1 MRQNKKQI
9 ERLINMDMPLVS
21 IVTPCYNG
29 EKYIERFFHSILA
42 QKYKNLQLIFV
53 NDGSTDSTVEIA
65 QSYKEQ
71 FISSHIDFI
80 ILSQDNNGQASA
92 LNRGLKKV
100 RGKYLLCMDSDDSL
114 SENYINEPVKLM
126 ENDKNLAYC
135 HGNACYIDN
144 DGNTLKYFEKR
155 NSQNFKDMFYDI
167 VFHPQKVFFS
177 GYLVRTE
184 FLDCVVKDREIYTGK
199 GGQNV
204 QILLPLAW
212 YYGEPAFIDNI
223 TYNYY
228 IISTSH
234 SHSQNTSEKV
244 IEQLENYKKILISTI
259 TMMSISTDEKNSI
272 VKDID
277 KHYTKL
283 CFGNAVDTKKSTLI
297 KKYYNELKLQKS
309 LTMRERLLKLK
320 YCNLIKG

>member
-1 MRQNKKQI
+1 MN
-9 ERLINMDMPLVS
+9 MPLVS

-29 EKYIERFFHSILA
+29 EKYIERFFNSVLS
-42 QKYKNLQLIFV
+42 QEYKNLQLVFV
-53 NDGSTDSTVEIA
+53 NDGSADNTLKIA
-65 QSYKEQ
+65 KSYKEK
-71 FISSHIDFI
+71 FMSSNIDYI
-80 ILSQDNNGQASA
+80 ILSQDNGGQASA
-92 LNRGLKKV
+92 LNKGLKDIK
-100 RGKYLLCMDSDDSL
+100 GKYLLCMDSDDSL
-114 SENYINEPVKLM
+114 SENYIKEAVNLM
-126 ENDKNLAYC
+126 ENDNTVAYC
-135 HGNACYIDN
+135 YGNACYLDN
-144 DGNTLKYFEKR
+144 EGEILKNIEKR
-155 NSQNFKDMFYDI
+155 NSINSKDMFYDI
-167 VFHPQKVFFS
+167 IFHPQKLFFS
-177 GYLVRTE
+177 GYLIRTE
-184 FLDCVVKDREIYTGK
+184 FFDCVVKNREIYTGK
-199 GGQNV
+199 GGQNA

-212 YYGEPAFIDNI
+212 NYGEPTYINNI
-223 TYNYY
+223 TYNYF
-228 IISTSH
+228 IIKDSH
-234 SHSQNTSEKV
+234 SHSQNTSEKI